1 MKGIIW
7 GNTEGIAIDK
17 LNKMVEAY
25 QKLGFSVI
33 KRTKLDCLFDN
44 GDTWRACRC
53 GDNERGRKCNI
64 SYIDETIPKEKVNSI
79 ILPCTIAYPYQATH
93 YYYN

>member
-7 GNTEGIAIDK
+7 GNTEQIAIDK

-25 QKLGFSVI
+25 QMLGFSVV
-33 KRTKLDCLFDN
+33 KRTKLDCSFDN

-53 GDNERGRKCNI
+53 NDNERGRKCNI
-64 SYIDETIPKEKVNSI
+64 SYIDEAIPKEKVSTI
-79 ILPCTIAYPYQATH
+79 ILPSTIAHPYQATH
-93 YYYN
+93 YYYD

>member
-7 GNTEGIAIDK
+7 GNTEQIAIDK

-25 QKLGFSVI
+25 QRLGFSVV
-33 KRTKLDCLFDN
+33 KKTKLDCSFSN

-53 GDNERGRKCNI
+53 SDNERGRKCNI
-64 SYIDETIPKEKVNSI
+64 SYIDEAIPKDKVETI
-79 ILPCTIAYPYQATH
+79 ILHSTTAYPYQATH
-93 YYYN
+93 YYYD